1 LHIEAAAHGEGD
13 EVRSRLVFLCVAVSF
28 VGTMRGQSKS
38 FWALTASQAAA
49 TAIDG
54 WQTAQPG
61 REVGTPWLYGNYPC
75 AHQAR
80 LALTLG
86 SEAALGALTGKLMQ
100 HTRFRRLWALPQ
112 GYMTGIHAQA
122 AARNWGN
129 PYVPI
134 PAVGCR

>member
-1 LHIEAAAHGEGD
+1 MATALLLGGSAQ
-13 EVRSRLVFLCVAVSF
+13 
-28 VGTMRGQSKS
+28 GQNKS

-49 TAIDG
+49 MAIDG

-61 REVGTPWLYGNYPC
+61 REVGTPWLYGTYPC
-75 AHQAR
+75 AHHAQ

-86 SEAALGALTGKLMQ
+86 SEVALGAVAGKLIQ
-100 HTRFRRLWALPQ
+100 HTRFRRLWVLPQ

-122 AARNWGN
+122 AVRNWGN
-129 PYVPI
+129 RYVPI